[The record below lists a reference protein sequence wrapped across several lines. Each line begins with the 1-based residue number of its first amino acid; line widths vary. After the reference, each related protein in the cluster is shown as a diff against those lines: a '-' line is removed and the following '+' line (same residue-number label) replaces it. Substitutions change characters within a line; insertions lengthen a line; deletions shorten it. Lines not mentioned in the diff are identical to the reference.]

1 MSRSDLYWFSF
12 VETTRK
18 FIIAELSIRK
28 LRSLSLITEFKLVT
42 MWYLYRNRLQ
52 LSVAERTQEFQT
64 FDPKLTVTALFAS
77 VPNYEE
83 NEPLPRY
90 AFDLLV

>member
-1 MSRSDLYWFSF
+1 MFDRI
-12 VETTRK
+12 V
-18 FIIAELSIRK
+18 
-28 LRSLSLITEFKLVT
+28 
-42 MWYLYRNRLQ
+42 RL
-52 LSVAERTQEFQT
+52 FHDQT